1 MIIFSV
7 IKDASTVKNTTGDIH
22 CDGGTYAASD

>member
-7 IKDASTVKNTTGDIH
+7 IKDASTVKNATGDIH
-22 CDGGTYAASD
+22 YDGTYAATD

>member
-7 IKDASTVKNTTGDIH
+7 IKDASIKNATDDIH
-22 CDGGTYAASD
+22 CNGGTYAASD